1 MQEMQET
8 QVWSLVW
15 EDPLEEEMATHL
27 SILAW
32 KITWTE
38 EPGGAGEGYSRWR
51 SKGSGMTEK
60 LSTKTKQNSDWIQL
74 NKALSNSPEPK
85 CLILET
91 VNDISLSGFC
101 FQLLL
106 SHPPF
111 FLSYQMPWVP
121 RTLACHALWFY
132 VFADILS
139 PLFVTSCQLLTWL
152 CGRTAVYPS
161 RLHLLS
167 QL

>member
-1 MQEMQET
+1 
-8 QVWSLVW
+8 
-15 EDPLEEEMATHL
+15 MATHL

-38 EPGGAGEGYSRWR
+38 EPGGAGEGYSQWR

-111 FLSYQMPWVP
+111 FLSYQMP
-121 RTLACHALWFY
+121 
-132 VFADILS
+132 
-139 PLFVTSCQLLTWL
+139 
-152 CGRTAVYPS
+152 
-161 RLHLLS
+161 
-167 QL
+167 